1 MNPESVNT
9 FEKILSRDKKGYTF
23 IELTVV
29 VLLIGLMMA
38 VTLPR
43 FRYALLTD
51 NLKTAT
57 RRLVGII
64 KTMRIEAVREQQ
76 GFVLYFDLESNRF
89 WHESSAMTEE
99 ERLISREKASSLP
112 SGVRFLDLWLKG
124 KGKKVSGEAAIRFNK
139 KGYVKQSV
147 IHLASEDGRKF
158 TLVLSPFLGRVQVLK
173 KYVEFEDV

>member
-43 FRYALLTD
+43 FRYAVLTD

-57 RRLVGII
+57 RRLVGTI
-64 KTMRIEAVREQQ
+64 KTLRNEAVREQK
-76 GFVLYFDLESNRF
+76 GFVLHFDLESNRF

-99 ERLISREKASSLP
+99 ERLISHEKASSLP
-112 SGVRFLDLWLKG
+112 GGVRILDIWLKD
-124 KGKKVSGEAAIRFNK
+124 KGKKVAGETAIRFNK
-139 KGYVKQSV
+139 KGYVQQSA
-147 IHLASEDGRKF
+147 IHLASEDGRQF
-158 TLVLSPFLGRVQVLK
+158 TLVLSPFLGRVQILE

>member
-1 MNPESVNT
+1 VNPESVNT

-99 ERLISREKASSLP
+99 ERRISREKASSLP
-112 SGVRFLDLWLKG
+112 SGVRFLDIWLTG
-124 KGKKVSGEAAIRFNK
+124 KGKKAVGEAAIRFNK
-139 KGYVKQSV
+139 KGYVQQSV